1 MGKNKIW
8 LMGSVLFAELG
19 SSIFTFALSLS
30 ILAKTNSATA
40 YSTVLVVGAVTSIIL
55 TPLIGYIVDR
65 FPKRALLIGSQ
76 LVSIVSLLVF
86 GLFLQWGGQVS
97 VISVSILTVFLNIS
111 DISYGSTL
119 MTSAVYIV
127 SSEEQLIDYNSTQQ
141 SMSSFASMMGPLL
154 AGAAYSF
161 INLKLFLGFEVFCE
175 VIAIIFFLKL
185 PYSKRPSIRSTDL
198 DSDSISTNNATF
210 VETIKYLLKEHVVL
224 LLMLG
229 MLLINFLMSSLT
241 VGLPYV
247 VFTKLSGNSL
257 SIGLIEIAVP
267 VGMIVASLVM
277 PYLKFKRREL
287 SLIVLSW
294 IVCGILIASNGVVI
308 QAFASPL
315 VVFTALIFLISL
327 LIRVVLVTGKIPLVT
342 YMQKQIQPK
351 QQGKVFSLLDAFVQ
365 VAVPL
370 GTAVFGFLFDRLA
383 APAIFIIAGTLIALF
398 SVILVPLG
406 LRDVPGDEQD

>member
-65 FPKRALLIGSQ
+65 FPKRRLLIGSQ

-185 PYSKRPSIRSTDL
+185 PYAKRPSIRSTWIPVTHNEL
-198 DSDSISTNNATF
+198 GG
-210 VETIKYLLKEHVVL
+210 TI
-224 LLMLG
+224 
-229 MLLINFLMSSLT
+229 
-241 VGLPYV
+241 P
-247 VFTKLSGNSL
+247 
-257 SIGLIEIAVP
+257 
-267 VGMIVASLVM
+267 
-277 PYLKFKRREL
+277 KF
-287 SLIVLSW
+287 S
-294 IVCGILIASNGVVI
+294 
-308 QAFASPL
+308 
-315 VVFTALIFLISL
+315 
-327 LIRVVLVTGKIPLVT
+327 
-342 YMQKQIQPK
+342 
-351 QQGKVFSLLDAFVQ
+351 
-365 VAVPL
+365 
-370 GTAVFGFLFDRLA
+370 
-383 APAIFIIAGTLIALF
+383 
-398 SVILVPLG
+398 
-406 LRDVPGDEQD
+406 

>member
-1 MGKNKIW
+1 M
-8 LMGSVLFAELG
+8 
-19 SSIFTFALSLS
+19 
-30 ILAKTNSATA
+30 
-40 YSTVLVVGAVTSIIL
+40 
-55 TPLIGYIVDR
+55 
-65 FPKRALLIGSQ
+65 
-76 LVSIVSLLVF
+76 
-86 GLFLQWGGQVS
+86 
-97 VISVSILTVFLNIS
+97 ISVSILTVFLNIS

-267 VGMIVASLVM
+267 VGMIIASLVM

-327 LIRVVLVTGKIPLVT
+327 LIGMVLVTGKIPLVT